1 LQYFQDLNMF
11 KMMAA
16 GLLAVS
22 FAFAPVALA
31 AEAAPAATGVQ
42 TAAAA
47 PAEEKE
53 ICRKV
58 EVTGSRLGS
67 KKICKTKAQWQAI
80 DNRSESEVRDLDQKS
95 RIQPIPQGS

>member
-1 LQYFQDLNMF
+1 MF
-11 KMMAA
+11 KLMAA
-16 GLLAVS
+16 SILTAS
-22 FAFAPVALA
+22 FAFAPAALA
-31 AEAAPAATGVQ
+31 AETAAPGAPV
-42 TAAAA
+42 AA
-47 PAEEKE
+47 PVEEKE

-80 DNRSESEVRDLDQKS
+80 DNRSEAEMRDLDQKS